1 MKLTPLEIE
10 SHQFGTSL
18 RGYDRDEVRAFLSQL
33 SLEFTHLLRE
43 HTALQEQ
50 LTQQRERLAQT
61 EGYEERLRDA
71 MLAATQLR
79 ERSRDDA
86 EREAQVIIREA
97 QLHAEELIARGQSEL
112 RELQSDALSL
122 KAQRAR
128 AAAELRATLESHLKL
143 LAHYEVSL
151 EEEREER
158 RAELSAL
165 ERASKPSH
173 PKSPALN
180 PTLDPE
186 ALAQA
191 EALSLAFDEPL
202 PSPPHPAHQA
212 ISPALPPASPPA
224 LNPAPPQ
231 RAPTE
236 RSVELLQQALSK
248 IPQRLASLPP
258 QGVPPEDPR

>member
-33 SLEFTHLLRE
+33 SLELTHLLRD
-43 HTALQEQ
+43 HAALQEQ
-50 LTQQRERLAQT
+50 VTQQRERLSQT

-97 QLHAEELIARGQSEL
+97 QLRAEELIARGQSEL

-165 ERASKPSH
+165 ERNPRPSRATSASL
-173 PKSPALN
+173 SPA
-180 PTLDPE
+180 LDPE

-191 EALSLAFDEPL
+191 EALSLSFDEDF
-202 PSPPHPAHQA
+202 
-212 ISPALPPASPPA
+212 PPA
-224 LNPAPPQ
+224 PAPQTPPPPPP

-248 IPQRLASLPP
+248 IPQRLNSLPP
-258 QGVPPEDPR
+258 QGVPSQGVPSQDVPSQGKPHEDPH